1 MNKLIFSLL
10 LTLACSLSY
19 SQTAADLFRKTDH
32 KISWLGIDFSQVK
45 LIGEFNHFFG
55 AGSHSVVDVRD
66 EYFNRWN
73 RLVLAEPNKYDLRSM
88 LRKTSIFY
96 DIDMMNAINSS
107 CSVENMEELNTPNYS
122 LEQIRQFISLYPIE
136 NKSGIGVLMIAESLN
151 KYAQEA
157 YFHVVILNMETKE
170 ILIHERIRSKPS
182 GFGLRNYWAGAIH
195 QTMKQ
200 VENTYYR
207 KWKYA
212 HQEQ

>member
-10 LTLACSLSY
+10 VTLVVSVGY
-19 SQTAADLFRKTDH
+19 SQTAGDLFRKTEH

-73 RLVLAEPNKYDLRSM
+73 KLVLAEPNKYDLRSM

-96 DIDMMNAINSS
+96 DIDMINAINSS
-107 CSVENMEELNTPNYS
+107 CSVEDMEELNTPNYS